1 MIADNNDQV
10 EDKGQ
15 KEGEELGRRIREARA
30 RNGWSLAEVSSR
42 SGLSR
47 AYINSLERGMGRRPG
62 ADVMRRLE
70 DALGVL
76 REPPDYDQADV
87 PAGLQAL
94 ASERRLPSSQ
104 VRVLAELRVR
114 GLQPESAARWRFIY
128 DALVASEAME
138 ALPSNGDERPQE

>member
-1 MIADNNDQV
+1 MIADNNGQT

-15 KEGEELGRRIREARA
+15 KDGEELGRRIREARA

-76 REPPDYDQADV
+76 REPPDYAKADV
-87 PAGLQAL
+87 PPGLQAL
-94 ASERRLPSSQ
+94 ANERRLPSSE

-128 DALVASEAME
+128 DALVASESME
-138 ALPSNGDERPQE
+138 TVSSDEDDRSRE